1 MQPRVEEDYRVQG
14 ADLGMNE
21 HSSMYTIETLALAF
35 LPISHFMKS
44 TAWVMATIFIN
55 QCSSVTLFG
64 EVASNPHNSL
74 Q

>member
-1 MQPRVEEDYRVQG
+1 MQPGVEEDYRVQG

-21 HSSMYTIETLALAF
+21 HSSIYTIMTSALAF
-35 LPISHFMKS
+35 LPISHSMKS
-44 TAWVMATIFIN
+44 IAWVMATIFMN

-64 EVASNPHNSL
+64 EVASNPNNSL